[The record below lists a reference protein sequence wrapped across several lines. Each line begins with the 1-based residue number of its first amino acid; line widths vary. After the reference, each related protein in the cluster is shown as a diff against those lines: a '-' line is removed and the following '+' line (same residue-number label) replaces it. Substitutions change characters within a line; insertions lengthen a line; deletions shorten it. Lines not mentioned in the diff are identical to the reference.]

1 MKHYKIMLFSMLGFI
16 GILSLWVLVFTTPF
30 WLIWNCIV
38 SPKFMLPQF
47 TFAETFFTITIIKF
61 IFSSTDYRELYKEY
75 KSK

>member
-1 MKHYKIMLFSMLGFI
+1 MKDYKIMLFSMLGFI

-47 TFAETFFTITIIKF
+47 TFAESFFVILIIKWL
-61 IFSSTDYRELYKEY
+61 FSPTDLKDAREKL
-75 KSK
+75 SK

>member
-1 MKHYKIMLFSMLGFI
+1 MKDYKIMLFNMLGFI

-47 TFAETFFTITIIKF
+47 TFAESFFVILIIKWL
-61 IFSSTDYRELYKEY
+61 FSPTDLKDVREKL
-75 KSK
+75 SK

>member
-1 MKHYKIMLFSMLGFI
+1 MKDYKIMLFSMLGFI

-47 TFAETFFTITIIKF
+47 TFAESFFVILIIKWL
-61 IFSSTDYRELYKEY
+61 FSPTDLKDVREKL
-75 KSK
+75 SK

>member
-47 TFAETFFTITIIKF
+47 TFAESFFVILIIKWLF
-61 IFSSTDYRELYKEY
+61 GVADLKQIKDNLAK
-75 KSK
+75 

>member
-1 MKHYKIMLFSMLGFI
+1 MKDYKIMLFSMLGFI

-47 TFAETFFTITIIKF
+47 TFAESFFVILIIKWL
-61 IFSSTDYRELYKEY
+61 FSPTDLKEAREKL
-75 KSK
+75 SK

>member
-1 MKHYKIMLFSMLGFI
+1 MLGFI

-47 TFAETFFTITIIKF
+47 TFAESFFVILIIKWL
-61 IFSSTDYRELYKEY
+61 FSPTDLKDAREKL
-75 KSK
+75 SK

>member
-47 TFAETFFTITIIKF
+47 TFAESFFVILIIKWL
-61 IFSSTDYRELYKEY
+61 FSPTDLKDAREKL
-75 KSK
+75 SK

>member
-1 MKHYKIMLFSMLGFI
+1 MKDYKIILFSMLGFI

-47 TFAETFFTITIIKF
+47 TFAESFFVILIIKWL
-61 IFSSTDYRELYKEY
+61 FSPTDLKDAREKL
-75 KSK
+75 SK

>member
-1 MKHYKIMLFSMLGFI
+1 MKDYKIMLFNMLGFI

-47 TFAETFFTITIIKF
+47 TFAESFFVILIIKWL
-61 IFSSTDYRELYKEY
+61 FSPTDLNAV
-75 KSK
+75 SKTLRK

>member
-1 MKHYKIMLFSMLGFI
+1 MKDYKIMLFNMLGFI

-47 TFAETFFTITIIKF
+47 TFAESFFVILIIKWL
-61 IFSSTDYRELYKEY
+61 FSPTDLKDAREKL
-75 KSK
+75 SK